1 MLPRLW
7 WYIAL
12 GIWRMNQSIV
22 YSTHQ
27 YATNRCDD
35 IRKHQIYFILN
46 EWTFLKGSGQ
56 DIAKYFICLDS
67 TYWPLHILS
76 DNNIHIDGRL
86 VQVIK
91 HSNLQSQYYFCS
103 WPSAT
108 SHLQVWYW
116 PNSLNNII
124 KIFRWLFSPLLHS
137 KLSICI
143 VGNRNILIRFQLYTC
158 VVVISLLVISLTWT
172 AFEVFFSGFFF
183 VFFVLFC
190 FVYFVFLGGG
200 WVGGCCFSCYTVV
213 FFF

>member
-1 MLPRLW
+1 M
-7 WYIAL
+7 
-12 GIWRMNQSIV
+12 

-56 DIAKYFICLDS
+56 DITKYLIYLDS
-67 TYWPLHILS
+67 TYWPLHISS
-76 DNNIHIDGRL
+76 DNIHINGRF

-91 HSNLQSQYYFCS
+91 HSNLQSQYYSCC

-116 PNSLNNII
+116 PDSLNNII
-124 KIFRWLFSPLLHS
+124 QIFIWLFSPLLHS

-158 VVVISLLVISLTWT
+158 VVVISVLVISLTWT
-172 AFEVFFSGFFF
+172 AFEVFFSVFFSLLF
-183 VFFVLFC
+183 LFFCFVLF
-190 FVYFVFLGGG
+190 VLFLLG
-200 WVGGCCFSCYTVV
+200 WVGWGLLL
-213 FFF
+213 